1 MSVGPQ
7 WRAAAVAAEGES
19 GTLSQQEV
27 VNRYRGAR
35 SDPELAVLEGFHA
48 LKHALRFGAEVLE
61 IRTSDAQNLQRLA
74 AELAPELGETLAER
88 AVGTPADLFGELSPR
103 PPGTGVIA
111 LARRREADPGETVR
125 SSGPGPVVLLER
137 PSHLGNLGAAVRA
150 AAAAGAGGVLASGE
164 HDPWHASALRGGAGL
179 HYALPVGSVEDPA
192 KMDMAERPLLAVDP
206 RGEPLP
212 AGGVPDRAVLAFG
225 TERHG
230 VGRALLDRADRR
242 VRIPMR
248 EGVSSLNL
256 AVSVA
261 VVLYSWRLGREA

>member
-1 MSVGPQ
+1 MAGPKR
-7 WRAAAVAAEGES
+7 RAEAPAVEEEPR
-19 GTLSQQEV
+19 TLSHQQV
-27 VNRYRGAR
+27 VNRYRSAR

-61 IRTSDAQNLQRLA
+61 IRTSDPENLQRLS
-74 AELAPELGETLAER
+74 AELAPELGDALAER
-88 AVGTPADLFGELSPR
+88 AVETPADLFGELSPR

-111 LARRREADPGETVR
+111 LARRREADPDETVR
-125 SSGPGPVVLLER
+125 SAGPGPVVLLER

-150 AAAAGAGGVLASGE
+150 AAAAGAAGVLASGE

-179 HYALPVGSVEDPA
+179 HYALPVGSVEDPVHL
-192 KMDMAERPLLAVDP
+192 DMADRPLLAVDP
-206 RGEPLP
+206 RGEPLS
-212 AGGVPDRAVLAFG
+212 AGGVPDRSVLAFG

-230 VGRALLDRADRR
+230 VSGALLDRADRR

-261 VVLYSWRLGREA
+261 VVLYAWRLGREA